1 MKLWY
6 DVPHILNLGLI
17 ISCHHHHHRHISQ
30 LKNYTLLFLIQIQ
43 LGEQQILMCQQ
54 PKTKGLSEQLGS
66 HKCTV
71 SMPVSQVILENANKD
86 K

>member
-1 MKLWY
+1 
-6 DVPHILNLGLI
+6 
-17 ISCHHHHHRHISQ
+17 
-30 LKNYTLLFLIQIQ
+30 
-43 LGEQQILMCQQ
+43 MCQQ